1 MQQGR
6 NPPRPS
12 PSVPNEAPAWDP
24 NAREDQMNRAIMRGL
39 AMAVLWCAMVAFAL
53 AK

>member
-1 MQQGR
+1 
-6 NPPRPS
+6 
-12 PSVPNEAPAWDP
+12 
-24 NAREDQMNRAIMRGL
+24 MNRAIMRGL